1 MTAALAGPD
10 RSWLG
15 ADQIG
20 AMPAGWTWECEWM
33 PESAAEMGGETRV
46 ANAFVRQRPPPAI
59 PQASTPGGALKGVLR
74 RYRWRMI
81 AVAMLVIAGSALVYP
96 RIPKRYQAYAQIVL
110 RPAGQEGTIDF
121 SREARNSLDESAID
135 SEIEV
140 LSSPGLAGELAKRLH
155 LAEDPEFNP
164 SLRPAG
170 KLAGIKRAAT
180 SALEALGLMP
190 ELDPMQ
196 SGTSLK
202 ARKNRIVEREL
213 STHLDVKRD
222 RRSYVLRVGFWS
234 GDADKAANLANTLT
248 TSYLRSQL
256 ERKRAALST
265 VTDWLAQRVADLEH
279 KHDSSQQ
286 AVYAYLTAS
295 GLADASIQTSLQ
307 QQLATLSSEVA
318 LARSGTVAMQVRARS
333 LLELQRGGTLDS
345 APEVLASSVVQRLRE
360 RLVTL
365 NAGVGSI
372 SGSGPGGALQPAVN
386 ELRQAIDA
394 EAGRIVRGAQAEA
407 ASGLLRESQL
417 RAEIARISA
426 DLTARQ
432 VAERRLD
439 TLRREERT
447 NRSALDEARTRQRAE
462 AGKSDILQPD
472 ADILARAE
480 APLRPAF
487 PNALLA
493 AFGTLALAVVAA
505 LASVL
510 PALLRL
516 RWRTAA

>member
-1 MTAALAGPD
+1 
-10 RSWLG
+10 
-15 ADQIG
+15 
-20 AMPAGWTWECEWM
+20 M
-33 PESAAEMGGETRV
+33 PESAADMGGETRV
-46 ANAFVRQRPPPAI
+46 ANPLVKRRPLPAI
-59 PQASTPGGALKGVLR
+59 PQASTPGGALRGVLR
-74 RYRWRMI
+74 RYRLRMI
-81 AVAMLVIAGSALVYP
+81 AVAVLVITGSALVYP
-96 RIPKRYQAYAQIVL
+96 QIPRRYQAYAQVVL

-140 LSSPGLAGELAKRLH
+140 LSSPGLTGEVAKRLH
-155 LAEDPEFNP
+155 LADDPEFNP
-164 SLRPAG
+164 LLRPAG
-170 KLAGIKRAAT
+170 KLAGIKHAAT
-180 SALEALGLMP
+180 SALEALGLAP
-190 ELDPMQ
+190 QSDPVQ
-196 SGTSLK
+196 SERSLK
-202 ARKNRIVEREL
+202 ARENRIVEREL
-213 STHLDVKRD
+213 SDHLDIKRD

-234 GDADKAANLANTLT
+234 SSADKAADLANTLVT
-248 TSYLRSQL
+248 AYLRNQL

-265 VTDWLAQRVADLEH
+265 VTDWLAQRVADLER
-279 KHDSSQQ
+279 KHGLSQQ
-286 AVYAYLTAS
+286 AVYAYLTES

-307 QQLATLSSEVA
+307 QQLTTLSTEVA
-318 LARSGTVAMQVRARS
+318 LAHSGTLAIQARARS

-345 APEVLASSVVQRLRE
+345 APEVLGSPVVQRLRE

-372 SGSGPGGALQPAVN
+372 SGSGPGGALQPAVI
-386 ELRQAIDA
+386 ELRQAIEA
-394 EAGRIVRGAQAEA
+394 EAGRILRGAQAEA
-407 ASGLLRESQL
+407 TAGLVRELQL

-447 NRSALDEARTRQRAE
+447 DRSALDEARTRQRAE
-462 AGKSDILQPD
+462 VGKSDILHPD

-493 AFGTLALAVVAA
+493 AFGTLALAVAAA

-516 RWRTAA
+516 RWRAAA

>member
-1 MTAALAGPD
+1 
-10 RSWLG
+10 
-15 ADQIG
+15 
-20 AMPAGWTWECEWM
+20 M
-33 PESAAEMGGETRV
+33 PESAADVGGEMHV
-46 ANAFVRQRPPPAI
+46 ANPLVKRRPPPFI
-59 PQASTPGGALKGVLR
+59 PQASTPGGALRSVLR
-74 RYRWRMI
+74 RYRLRMI
-81 AVAMLVIAGSALVYP
+81 AVAVLVITGSALVYP
-96 RIPKRYQAYAQIVL
+96 QIPRRYQASAQVVL
-110 RPAGQEGTIDF
+110 RPAGQEGTIEF

-135 SEIEV
+135 SEIEA
-140 LSSPGLAGELAKRLH
+140 LSSPGLTDEVAKRLH

-164 SLRPAG
+164 PLRPAG
-170 KLAGIKRAAT
+170 KLAGVKHAAV
-180 SALEALGLMP
+180 SALEALGLTTQS
-190 ELDPMQ
+190 DPVQ
-196 SGTSLK
+196 SETSLK
-202 ARKNRIVEREL
+202 ARESRIIRREL
-213 STHLDVKRD
+213 SNHLDIKRD

-234 GDADKAANLANTLT
+234 SNADKAADLANTLAVA
-248 TSYLRSQL
+248 YLRNQL

-265 VTDWLAQRVADLEH
+265 VTDWLAQRVADLER
-279 KHDSSQQ
+279 KHGLSQQ
-286 AVYAYLTAS
+286 AVYAYLTES

-307 QQLATLSSEVA
+307 QQLTTLSTEVA
-318 LARSGTVAMQVRARS
+318 LARSGTVAAQARARS

-345 APEVLASSVVQRLRE
+345 APDVLASPVVQRLRE

-372 SGSGPGGALQPAVN
+372 SGSGPGGVLQPAVN
-386 ELRQAIDA
+386 ELRQAIEA
-394 EAGRIVRGAQAEA
+394 EAGRILRGAQAEA
-407 ASGLLRESQL
+407 TAGLVRESQL

-447 NRSALDEARTRQRAE
+447 DRSALDEARTRQRTE
-462 AGKSDILQPD
+462 IGKSDILHPD

-487 PNALLA
+487 PNPLLA
-493 AFGTLALAVVAA
+493 AFGTLALAVTAA

-516 RWRTAA
+516 RWRAAA

>member
-1 MTAALAGPD
+1 
-10 RSWLG
+10 
-15 ADQIG
+15 
-20 AMPAGWTWECEWM
+20 M
-33 PESAAEMGGETRV
+33 PESAAELGGETRV
-46 ANAFVRQRPPPAI
+46 ASAFVRQRPPPAV
-59 PQASTPGGALKGVLR
+59 PQASTPSGALKGVLR

-81 AVAMLVIAGSALVYP
+81 AVAVLVIAGSALVYP
-96 RIPKRYQAYAQIVL
+96 RIPRRYQAYAQIVL
-110 RPAGQEGTIDF
+110 RPAGQEGVIDF

-140 LSSPGLAGELAKRLH
+140 LSSPGLAGELARRLR

-164 SLRPAG
+164 SLRPEG
-170 KLAGIKRAAT
+170 KLAGIKHAAT
-180 SALEALGLMP
+180 SALEALGLVP
-190 ELDPMQ
+190 ESDLVQ
-196 SGTSLK
+196 SGGTSLK
-202 ARKNRIVEREL
+202 ARENRIVEREL

-234 GDADKAANLANTLT
+234 GDAGKAANLANTLVAA
-248 TSYLRSQL
+248 YLRNQL

-265 VTDWLAQRVADLEH
+265 VTDWLAQRVADLEQ
-279 KHDSSQQ
+279 KHDLSQQ
-286 AVYAYLTAS
+286 AVYAYLTES

-318 LARSGTVAMQVRARS
+318 LAHSGTVATQARARS
-333 LLELQRGGTLDS
+333 LLELQRGGMLDS
-345 APEVLASSVVQRLRE
+345 APEVLASPVVQRLRE

-394 EAGRIVRGAQAEA
+394 EAGRILRGAQAEA
-407 ASGLLRESQL
+407 TAGLVRESQL

-447 NRSALDEARTRQRAE
+447 DRSALDEARTRQRAE

-493 AFGTLALAVVAA
+493 GFGTLALAVAA
-505 LASVL
+505 AFASVL

-516 RWRTAA
+516 RWRAGA